1 MMKNKSYSKEFCG
14 FVKNNDEGWNFIKQA
29 RSLLRGSKTYLKV
42 RGRHSDRKSF
52 ATSSYEA
59 TKFRQDFPMNLS
71 THYGL
76 YVYGKSPMKA
86 RLVVKGLMSECGLV
100 G

>member
-1 MMKNKSYSKEFCG
+1 MKNKSYSKQFCG

-42 RGRHSDRKSF
+42 RGRNPNRKSF
-52 ATSSYEA
+52 ATSAYEA
-59 TKFRQDFPMNLS
+59 NKFRQDFPMNLS

-76 YVYGKSPMKA
+76 YVYGKNEHGA
-86 RLVVKGLMSECGLV
+86 RLMVEGLRNEV
-100 G
+100 GTGW

>member
-1 MMKNKSYSKEFCG
+1 MLKG
-14 FVKNNDEGWNFIKQA
+14 T
-29 RSLLRGSKTYLKV
+29 KTYLKI
-42 RGRHSDRKSF
+42 RGRNSNRKSF
-52 ATSSYEA
+52 ATSAYEA

-76 YVYGKSPMKA
+76 YVYGANPMKA
-86 RLVVKGLMSECGLV
+86 RLIVKGLMAEGGLV